1 MGKVENGEGG
11 REGGG
16 GGDGRGGLISYE
28 GERMLLY
35 TTDSAYHCVSDVPMW
50 PFGNNTFAC
59 FVHL

>member
-1 MGKVENGEGG
+1 MGREMGKVEDEGEGVG
-11 REGGG
+11 
-16 GGDGRGGLISYE
+16 GGLISYV

>member
-1 MGKVENGEGG
+1 MGEGEK
-11 REGGG
+11 EGW
-16 GGDGRGGLISYE
+16 GLISYV